1 MENKSEFTIKR
12 REDVIDTLQLR
23 AKEKNV
29 LIGLII
35 IFLCTL
41 VYENSAALNKYFL
54 ESDHKVPQ
62 LGARKKIVVKPA
74 MIKDLKE
81 YIDPLIEDFPQFITM
96 FEQQKNELDKVLQL
110 LKKNEDKATAKVV
123 TLSKELY
130 RFVNHPVIEKNENLE
145 AIEKYLN
152 LMQRRLK
159 VKFES
164 QFEIVPVSFVKGE
177 RKMPTGVKRNL
188 FNYESY

>member
-1 MENKSEFTIKR
+1 
-12 REDVIDTLQLR
+12 
-23 AKEKNV
+23 
-29 LIGLII
+29 
-35 IFLCTL
+35 
-41 VYENSAALNKYFL
+41 
-54 ESDHKVPQ
+54 
-62 LGARKKIVVKPA
+62 
-74 MIKDLKE
+74 
-81 YIDPLIEDFPQFITM
+81 M